1 MIAIQQCNTRLI
13 KALGDHSGKYQEAM
27 ILAKPV
33 LREMIQILQQDI
45 MRDDS
50 IKAEEARAQTR
61 ALAAFEDFLE
71 GLSLPKITDD
81 KPVKRPG
88 LHAPG
93 SIPSTTTKP

>member
-13 KALGDHSGKYQEAM
+13 KALGDHAGKYHEAM
-27 ILAKPV
+27 ILSKPV

-45 MRDDS
+45 MRDREITD
-50 IKAEEARAQTR
+50 IQAREQTR

-71 GLSLPKITDD
+71 GLSLPKVTDD

-93 SIPSTTTKP
+93 SVPSTTTKP